1 MSQTIMS
8 LLEVSID
15 FDQSH
20 LFFPRLVIGLLVGM
34 LLLLAL
40 VYRHRLV
47 EIVRTRG
54 AGLSFFEENADKFR
68 LFSTLGLV
76 VLYFIGMDYV
86 GGLFPNTG
94 LGFLLC
100 SIVFIFLLSLVYVH
114 EITRKVLITISCN
127 ALIAPLTA
135 WIVLG
140 KLFEITL
147 P

>member
-20 LFFPRLVIGLLVGM
+20 LFFPRLVLGLLAGM
-34 LLLLAL
+34 LVLLAL
-40 VYRHRLV
+40 VYRRRLA

-54 AGLSFFEENADKFR
+54 AGLSFFEANADKFR
-68 LFSTLGLV
+68 LFSTLVLV
-76 VLYFIGMDYV
+76 VVYFLAMDYV

-100 SIVFIFLLSLVYVH
+100 SIAFIFALSLVYVH
-114 EITRKVLITISCN
+114 EISRRTLVIIGCN

>member
-1 MSQTIMS
+1 MS

-20 LFFPRLVIGLLVGM
+20 LFFPRLVLGLLAGM
-34 LLLLAL
+34 LVLLAL
-40 VYRHRLV
+40 VYRRRLA
-47 EIVRTRG
+47 EIVSTRG
-54 AGLSFFEENADKFR
+54 AGMSFFVENADKFR
-68 LFSTLGLV
+68 LFSTLVLV
-76 VLYFIGMDYV
+76 VVYFMAMDYV

-100 SIVFIFLLSLVYVH
+100 SIVFIFLLSLVYAH
-114 EITRKVLITISCN
+114 ELSRKVLFIIGCN